1 MIAGARIVLNAG
13 LDAARDGLAGL
24 AGASWLMSLPQRRA
38 AYNGH
43 PAGRGRS
50 GLSADGGTR
59 LVAVTFGSVTTPAA
73 DQIILPFRWEPVEP
87 VEPGGELTVQL
98 SGSITLAHA
107 VARGH
112 SALTM
117 AGICQIPSGAL
128 APDDFEQV
136 RLELM
141 DASRE
146 FITSVARDVNHAAG
160 SGPEPGPLGPAWAW

>member
-1 MIAGARIVLNAG
+1 MIAGAKIALNAG

-24 AGASWLMSLPQRRA
+24 AGASWLMSLPQGRA

-43 PAGRGRS
+43 PAGRGRP

-73 DQIILPFRWEPVEP
+73 DQIILQFRWEP

-98 SGSITLAHA
+98 SGSITLARA

>member
-13 LDAARDGLAGL
+13 LDAERDGLAGL
-24 AGASWLMSLPQRRA
+24 AGASWLMSLPQGRV

-87 VEPGGELTVQL
+87 GGELTVQL

-117 AGICQIPSGAL
+117 AGICQIPSGGL

-136 RLELM
+136 RLDLM
-141 DASRE
+141 DASWE
-146 FITSVARDVNHAAG
+146 FITSVARDVNPAAG

>member
-1 MIAGARIVLNAG
+1 MIAGARIVLNAR
-13 LDAARDGLAGL
+13 LDAARDGLSGL
-24 AGASWLMSLPQRRA
+24 AGASWMMSLPQRRA

-43 PAGRGRS
+43 PAGRGRP
-50 GLSADGGTR
+50 GPSADGGTR

-73 DQIILPFRWEPVEP
+73 GQIILPFRWEPVEP
-87 VEPGGELTVQL
+87 GDELTVQL

-146 FITSVARDVNHAAG
+146 FITSVARDVNRAAG

>member
-1 MIAGARIVLNAG
+1 MIAGARIVLNAR
-13 LDAARDGLAGL
+13 LDAARDGLSGL
-24 AGASWLMSLPQRRA
+24 AGASWMMSLPQRRA

-43 PAGRGRS
+43 PAGRGRP
-50 GLSADGGTR
+50 GPSADGGTR

-87 VEPGGELTVQL
+87 GDELTVQL

-128 APDDFEQV
+128 APDDFEQA

-146 FITSVARDVNHAAG
+146 FITSVARDVNRAAG